1 MRQSEEGWLEDCRRS
16 IRDEYG
22 EGREATEEQ
31 QDNRLPE
38 AFFSRNAPCPASGAD

>member
-1 MRQSEEGWLEDCRRS
+1 MSTS
-16 IRDEYG
+16 TG
-22 EGREATEEQ
+22 EGPGGYRRTAVQ